1 MNFYIKMNSE
11 KSIEYSSQKPFGQ
24 KDRACVKASSE
35 SVDQICSNNDHGCR
49 ERSQMYVEFLQRNK

>member
-35 SVDQICSNNDHGCR
+35 TVDQICSNNDHGCR
-49 ERSQMYVEFLQRNK
+49 ERSQMYVEF